1 MSLFPLRKD
10 LPLFLTHSVCNPKD
24 TSTLPTTSPNSF
36 HSQEHSILLTT
47 VSWGR
52 NCYDSILLVRKRTLR
67 QIKGSGRGRTR
78 IFSSDHT
85 CRTPLSN
92 SDLCTLLSLPFYL
105 LPREFCSPSLLLLSS
120 PTVHIQIASEKRCLH
135 STLILAPALKLPIR
149 AEILRLS
156 LTVALELLYR
166 GNYLFITN

>member
-1 MSLFPLRKD
+1 MLFPQL
-10 LPLFLTHSVCNPKD
+10 H
-24 TSTLPTTSPNSF
+24 
-36 HSQEHSILLTT
+36 
-47 VSWGR
+47 
-52 NCYDSILLVRKRTLR
+52 RTLSAVKSIQSSSLQPELLR
-67 QIKGSGRGRTR
+67 FHFTSEETDVETDKGSGRGRTR

-105 LPREFCSPSLLLLSS
+105 LPREFCNPSLLLLSS
-120 PTVHIQIASEKRCLH
+120 PTVCVRIASEKICLH
-135 STLILAPALKLPIR
+135 STLIWAHTLKLSIQ

-166 GNYLFITN
+166 GNYLFITISLLYKLMIFIVVFTHT